1 MNPVYYIGYILT
13 VIPYMY
19 FLNHFLVPRYSKIKT
34 TIICGSM
41 IALEILFTLK
51 DMYYTAF
58 KIPVNFLFLLCCC
71 LIFYR
76 GRFWKKFITPM
87 LIMAGAVFVELPWDF
102 VINWFLNMK
111 AEELLQDYFYFILQI
126 IVNIQIYLFY
136 QMIIRFLNNEL
147 AFVKQYSLLV
157 IAVCMHFF
165 LATFVI
171 GQIMFMQFIRTS
183 IMARLQFVIIMF
195 VIVMAADLLIL
206 WAWKRNKK
214 NIKLALTIQNLESEY
229 RKQLECYLMNNDDS
243 ITYLRH
249 DIVNYLLHQ
258 KHR

>member
-1 MNPVYYIGYILT
+1 
-13 VIPYMY
+13 
-19 FLNHFLVPRYSKIKT
+19 
-34 TIICGSM
+34 
-41 IALEILFTLK
+41 
-51 DMYYTAF
+51 
-58 KIPVNFLFLLCCC
+58 
-71 LIFYR
+71 
-76 GRFWKKFITPM
+76 M